1 MNKYILLLLISMGIS
16 LSAKELN
23 ILEFRH
29 QQKVLTLNSFKEL
42 FIKRNLASHRRKLK
56 LKYNRVK
63 ELHSS
68 NIISKM
74 RVLNSKIDV
83 DSVEQTTSSVLQ
95 IKSNNELEESDKT
108 LDQITNSLDTEDIN
122 NPSVTVVDTKQD
134 LETETETI
142 TSQVS
147 ETNLDNLTNVD
158 IVETIVSD
166 IDEEGVDKIIGDDT
180 KEDLESE
187 MTISDEILQENNTE
201 NIPIETGGLMIR
213 SLGENPW
220 NRR

>member
-1 MNKYILLLLISMGIS
+1 MGIS